1 MFYLTTILPSN
12 MLQRLFVV
20 LLFFYA
26 TNTFAQQPQT
36 KDRDSIEQV
45 RDSIKKAEF
54 LKNIGNGFLPINFFD
69 LDLRYLIKFNQ
80 YEGFRTG
87 LGGITNDRLSEHFRI
102 NGYAVYGFKDK
113 RYKYSIG
120 SGFRVNKPSNTWIN
134 LSYTDDLSETGSSNF
149 LTDKRFFTFFE
160 PRLLNIDLFHRHITK
175 SIGVQHKISNHLLSE
190 TQFSTSKINPTYNY
204 NFVLDDRS
212 YNTFDLSTAK
222 FSLQWSPFSRFEL
235 KDDQIIVTRE
245 GYPKFTLQFTQ
256 GFRSV
261 FGSDFNFSKL
271 DFRTIQQFEHSNKAI
286 TNITLV
292 AGIAGGET
300 PLTHL
305 YHAYPNNITK
315 ETILQ
320 RFSVA
325 GLNSFETM
333 YFNEFFSDKF
343 STLQVKHFF
352 RPFKF
357 SERFK
362 PQLVLISRYAL
373 GDMKSIN
380 RHQGITFNRLN
391 HLYSESGFEINKLL
405 LGFGLSFAYRYG
417 AYHLPNFEDNIA
429 FKFTFNI
436 SL

>member
-1 MFYLTTILPSN
+1 MHKHI
-12 MLQRLFVV
+12 FVV
-20 LLFFYA
+20 LLLWYA
-26 TNTFAQQPQT
+26 TNSFAQNPI
-36 KDRDSIEQV
+36 KKERDSAQIA

-54 LKNIGNGFLPINFFD
+54 LKNIGNGYLPIGFFD

-80 YEGFRTG
+80 FEGFRTG
-87 LGGITNDRLSEHFRI
+87 LGGVTNKRFSDTYRL
-102 NGYAVYGFKDK
+102 NGYLVYGFKDK
-113 RYKYSIG
+113 RYKYKIG
-120 SGFRVNKPSNTWIN
+120 GGFRINEDSSTWIN
-134 LSYTDDLSETGSSNF
+134 LAYTDDLQETGSSTF

-175 SIGVQHKISNHLLSE
+175 SVGLQHKISNHLLSE
-190 TQFSTSKINPTYNY
+190 TQLAVSKINPTYNY
-204 NFVLDDRS
+204 TFNLDDNS
-212 YNTFDLSTAK
+212 FNTFDLSTAK
-222 FSLQWSPFSRFEL
+222 ISLQWSPFSRYEL
-235 KDDQIIVTRE
+235 VKNKVIEIRN
-245 GYPKFTLQFTQ
+245 GYPKFTLQVTQ
-256 GFRSV
+256 GFKSV
-261 FGSDFNFSKL
+261 FGSDFNFSKI
-271 DFRTIQQFEHSNKAI
+271 DFRTVEQFTHKNDAV

-292 AGIAGGET
+292 AGLAGGET

-343 STLQVKHFF
+343 STLQLKHYFK
-352 RPFKF
+352 PFKI
-357 SERFK
+357 SDRCK

-373 GDMKSIN
+373 GDMKSIS
-380 RHQGITFNRLN
+380 RHQGITFNTLE

-417 AYHLPNFEDNIA
+417 GYHLPNFEDNIA

>member
-1 MFYLTTILPSN
+1 
-12 MLQRLFVV
+12 MLKRLFVV
-20 LLFFYA
+20 FFLSLA
-26 TNTFAQQPQT
+26 TNSFAQNPI
-36 KDRDSIEQV
+36 KKERDSAQIA

-54 LKNIGNGFLPINFFD
+54 LKNIGNGYLPIGFFD

-80 YEGFRTG
+80 FEGFRTG
-87 LGGITNDRLSEHFRI
+87 LGGITNKSFSESYRI
-102 NGYAVYGFKDK
+102 NGYLVYGFKDK

-120 SGFRVNKPSNTWIN
+120 GGFRVNEDSDTWIN
-134 LSYTDDLSETGSSNF
+134 LAYTDDLQETGSSTF

-175 SIGVQHKISNHLLSE
+175 SVGLQHKISNHLLSE
-190 TQFSTSKINPTYNY
+190 TQFETSKINPTYNY
-204 NFVLDDRS
+204 SFNLDNRS

-222 FSLQWSPFSRFEL
+222 ISLQWSPFSRFEL
-235 KDDQIIVTRE
+235 VKNKVLEIRN

-256 GFRSV
+256 GFKSV
-261 FGSDFNFSKL
+261 FGSDFNFSKI
-271 DFRTIQQFEHSNKAI
+271 DFRTVEQFHHKNDAI

-343 STLQVKHFF
+343 STLQIKHYL
-352 RPFKF
+352 RPFRI
-357 SERFK
+357 SDRFK

-380 RHQGITFNRLN
+380 RHQGITFNTLE

-405 LGFGLSFAYRYG
+405 FGFGLSFAYRYG
-417 AYHLPNFEDNIA
+417 GYHLPNFEDNIA

>member
-1 MFYLTTILPSN
+1 
-12 MLQRLFVV
+12 MLKQSLAI
-20 LLFFYA
+20 LLFCFA
-26 TNTFAQQPQT
+26 TFCLAQNPVS
-36 KDRDSIEQV
+36 KKSDSVKIA

-54 LKNIGNGFLPINFFD
+54 LKNLGNGFLPTNFFD

-87 LGGITNDRLSEHFRI
+87 LGGTTNKSFSDRYRV
-102 NGYAVYGFKDK
+102 NGYLVYGFKDT
-113 RYKYSIG
+113 RFKYSIG
-120 SGFRVNKPSNTWIN
+120 GGFRVNEATNTWIN
-134 LSYTDDLSETGSSNF
+134 LSYTDDLKETGSSTF

-160 PRLLNIDLFHRHITK
+160 PRLLNIDLFHRYITK
-175 SIGVQHKISNHLLSE
+175 SIGIQHKISNHLLSE
-190 TQFSTSKINPTYNY
+190 TQFSASKINPTYNY
-204 NFVLDDRS
+204 NFVLGDKS
-212 YNTFDLSTAK
+212 FNSFDLSTAK
-222 FSLQWSPFSRFEL
+222 FSLQWSPFSKFEL
-235 KDDQIIVTRE
+235 KEDQIVVTRD
-245 GYPKFTLQFTQ
+245 GYPKFTLQVTQ
-256 GFRSV
+256 GFKSV

-271 DFRTIQQFEHSNKAI
+271 DFRTIQQFTHSNDSK

-292 AGIAGGET
+292 AGLAGGET

-343 STLQVKHFF
+343 STLQLKHFF
-352 RPFKF
+352 KPFKIT
-357 SERFK
+357 ERFK

-373 GDMKSIN
+373 GDMKSIS
-380 RHQGITFNRLN
+380 RHQGISFNTLN
-391 HLYSESGFEINKLL
+391 HLYSESGFEINRLL